1 MVCIQPCQSPSV
13 GGYVGDYRMDAN
25 RLAICHLLASSS
37 GRKQSLPT
45 AFDPKM
51 PFSAGNNQPEA
62 GLKVAFSVEPS
73 NHLVFC
79 RLYDE
84 NGGSRRHQ

>member
-1 MVCIQPCQSPSV
+1 MLETIAWMRIGWS
-13 GGYVGDYRMDAN
+13 R
-25 RLAICHLLASSS
+25 AICHLLASSS

-51 PFSAGNNQPEA
+51 PFSAGNNRPEA

-84 NGGSRRHQ
+84 NADQDGISKMCVAPTRSR